1 MTGLDETPFLRIE
14 RRGHLGVVILDRQD
28 ALNALDRA
36 MVRVLS
42 RTLAAWREDPEIA
55 GVLVRPAPGRAF
67 CAGGDV
73 REIVSVREREGP
85 EAALGFFRDEY
96 RLDWRVKRFPKPYIA
111 FMDGIT
117 MGGGVGISIHG
128 GVRIAT
134 ENTVFA
140 MPEAAIGFFPDV
152 GGTFFLP
159 RLPDRFGWYLGLTG
173 ERANGADCLM
183 LGVATHYMPAARIA
197 VLEEEL
203 AAAPRERFQQVLG
216 EVLADLADDPG
227 DAPLAAVRPQVLDG
241 FSTDDLFEIVRRL
254 EAEKDAFGARTLEVL
269 RQRSP
274 FSLRVIARQLARG
287 AELDFERC
295 LQLEYRMV
303 RRFLE
308 GREFAEGVRAMVVE
322 KDRRPRWTWKSI
334 EEVPGEEVERVF
346 QPVPGGDLGFDWND
360 V

>member
-1 MTGLDETPFLRIE
+1 MDGMEQTPFLRIE
-14 RRGHLGVVILDRQD
+14 RRGHLGVVVLDRQD
-28 ALNALDRA
+28 ALNALNRA

-42 RTLAAWREDPEIA
+42 RTLAAWREDPEVC

-73 REIVSVREREGP
+73 REIVSVREHEGP

-111 FMDGIT
+111 FLDGIA
-117 MGGGVGISIHG
+117 MGGGVGISVHG
-128 GVRIAT
+128 SVRIAT

-183 LGVATHYMPAARIA
+183 LGVATHYMRASHVA

-216 EVLADLADDPG
+216 EMLAELADDPG
-227 DAPLAAVRPQVLDG
+227 EAPLAALRRHVLDC
-241 FSTDDLFEIVRRL
+241 FSVDDLFEIVRRL
-254 EAEKDAFGARTLEVL
+254 EAERDGFGARTLETL

-274 FSLRVIARQLARG
+274 FSLRVIAAQLARG
-287 AELDFERC
+287 AELDFDRC

-303 RRFLE
+303 RHFLA

-322 KDRRPRWTWKSI
+322 KHRHPRWTWKRI
-334 EEVPGEEVERVF
+334 EDVPEEEVERVF
-346 QPVPGGDLGFDWND
+346 QPVPGGDLPLDWNG